1 MWAKGYITKES
12 HDSTKLTKGGGII
25 KLKSKEGRFTK
36 TTNFSKDQWGE
47 LSDIHMRDALV
58 LGPDKLQVLEGEIQ
72 AAVANTLC
80 QRKKSKVGRPETN
93 RSDGKVQGLGYQD
106 RIALSDSDF

>member
-12 HDSTKLTKGGGII
+12 HDNTKLTKGSGII

-58 LGPDKLQVLEGEIQ
+58 IGPDKLQVIEGEIQ
-72 AAVANTLC
+72 AAVSKILC
-80 QRKKSKVGRPETN
+80 QRKKPKVGRLETN
-93 RSDGKVQGLGYQD
+93 WLEKKDRFQYQ
-106 RIALSDSDF
+106 IALSNSDF